1 LGTSR
6 ASKLLGIIH
15 PQGAAGLEP
24 KCLAVELLA
33 DLRRLDRDLATAKR
47 RVSDAV
53 TASGTSLLELHGVG
67 PIVAGFILGYAGDPA
82 RFLTPER
89 FATCNGTAPI
99 EASSGPRKRHRLN
112 PRGNRRTTP
121 STWPRSPRSATT
133 HRVAPTTSARSPR
146 ESASSVPGL
155 MRRIVVIVAAGLLL
169 GACGDDDDGATP
181 ATTAEAADHARDADV
196 YVEAVASSW
205 NETSELPLDERQTT
219 CVARGLV
226 DVVGVDALTEAGIS
240 PDEFAAA
247 DELASLGV
255 ELPGDATAVL
265 GAALGE
271 CDVVETLEGI
281 VIAAFPD
288 EFGVQLPPDAAT
300 CLTDHLDDQAVADGW
315 AATFID
321 GSDERLQRL
330 VSSSMGAC
338 PAVATAVLIAT
349 APTEL
354 TPEAEACIG
363 AFVQDNPE
371 LVMETLASGESP
383 ATATQEL
390 GEQMAA
396 ACPEAIGG

>member
-1 LGTSR
+1 MRWSSSCTTPPGVVLHAATHLPISR
-6 ASKLLGIIH
+6 PSLCTDGRQAGS
-15 PQGAAGLEP
+15 PAAG
-24 KCLAVELLA
+24 KMRGC
-33 DLRRLDRDLATAKR
+33 
-47 RVSDAV
+47 
-53 TASGTSLLELHGVG
+53 HN
-67 PIVAGFILGYAGDPA
+67 I
-82 RFLTPER
+82 
-89 FATCNGTAPI
+89 
-99 EASSGPRKRHRLN
+99 ASSLSSVGHVEIPYLM
-112 PRGNRRTTP
+112 P
-121 STWPRSPRSATT
+121 SQPQAKGTGQ
-133 HRVAPTTSARSPR
+133 
-146 ESASSVPGL
+146 ASSVPGL

-169 GACGDDDDGATP
+169 GACGDHDDDDEATP
-181 ATTAEAADHARDADV
+181 ATTAEDADGGGDADA
-196 YVEAVASSW
+196 YVEAVVASW

-219 CVARGLV
+219 CVATGLV

-247 DELASLGV
+247 DDLASLGV
-255 ELPGDATAVL
+255 ELPDDATADL
-265 GAALGE
+265 GDALGE
-271 CDVVETLEGI
+271 CDVVETLEGM

-288 EFGVQLPPDAAT
+288 EFGVELRPDAAT
-300 CLTDHLDDQAVADGW
+300 CLTDHLDDRAVVDGW

-349 APTEL
+349 APTEP

-383 ATATQEL
+383 ATATREL

-396 ACPEAIGG
+396 ACPEAIDG

>member
-1 LGTSR
+1 MTSQPQAKGTE
-6 ASKLLGIIH
+6 
-15 PQGAAGLEP
+15 Q
-24 KCLAVELLA
+24 
-33 DLRRLDRDLATAKR
+33 
-47 RVSDAV
+47 
-53 TASGTSLLELHGVG
+53 
-67 PIVAGFILGYAGDPA
+67 
-82 RFLTPER
+82 
-89 FATCNGTAPI
+89 
-99 EASSGPRKRHRLN
+99 
-112 PRGNRRTTP
+112 
-121 STWPRSPRSATT
+121 
-133 HRVAPTTSARSPR
+133 
-146 ESASSVPGL
+146 ASSVPGL
-155 MRRIVVIVAAGLLL
+155 MKRLLVVVAAGLLL
-169 GACGDDDDGATP
+169 GACGDDDDEATP
-181 ATTAEAADHARDADV
+181 ATTADDADGGGDDDA
-196 YVEAVASSW
+196 YVEAVVASW

-247 DELASLGV
+247 DDLASLGV
-255 ELPGDATAVL
+255 ELPDDATAVL

-271 CDVVETLEGI
+271 CDVVEPLEGI

-288 EFGVQLPPDAAT
+288 EFGIDLPPNAAT
-300 CLTDHLDDQAVADGW
+300 CLTDHLDDQAVVDGW

-321 GSDERLQRL
+321 DSNERLQTL

-354 TPEAEACIG
+354 TPEEEACIG

-371 LVMETLASGESP
+371 LVRETLASGESP

-396 ACPEAIGG
+396 ACPEAIDAE